1 MPMIVLLVIWVVL
14 VFYVISL
21 YNGLVT
27 LKHNIDNA
35 TADIDVQMK
44 QRFDLVENL
53 VNTVKWYATH
63 EKWTLESVTE
73 LRTKFLSSSNMEDKM
88 EANNMLS
95 QSLKSLFAV
104 SESYP
109 DLKANTNFL
118 SLQTEL
124 SDLENKI
131 AASRRFLNSAIKEY
145 NIATET
151 FPSNMFAW
159 MFGFSKDKEYFEIT
173 NEAEKAVPKVQF

>member
-1 MPMIVLLVIWVVL
+1 
-14 VFYVISL
+14 
-21 YNGLVT
+21 
-27 LKHNIDNA
+27 
-35 TADIDVQMK
+35 
-44 QRFDLVENL
+44 
-53 VNTVKWYATH
+53 
-63 EKWTLESVTE
+63 
-73 LRTKFLSSSNMEDKM
+73 M

-151 FPSNMFAW
+151 FPSNMFA
-159 MFGFSKDKEYFEIT
+159 
-173 NEAEKAVPKVQF
+173 